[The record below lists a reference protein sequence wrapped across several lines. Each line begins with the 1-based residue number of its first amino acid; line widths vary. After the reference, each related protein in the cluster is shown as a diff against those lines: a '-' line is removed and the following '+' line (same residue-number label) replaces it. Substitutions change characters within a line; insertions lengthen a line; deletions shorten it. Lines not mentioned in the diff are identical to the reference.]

1 MTLWPGKVAL
11 ATLAWLLSTY
21 EQLAFRTDISLKV
34 PLSARSGLA
43 PAFSG
48 IGARRRRWHI
58 DFRVDCGDAILTV
71 FESSK
76 LVFRVHRALR

>member
-43 PAFSG
+43 PASSG
-48 IGARRRRWHI
+48 IGGRRRRWHI

-71 FESSK
+71 YAASR
-76 LVFRVHRALR
+76 LTLRLHRALR